1 MKGVVQIWY
10 CRGKYISADT
20 VQKRLKCIFI
30 AVKYVWSTNF
40 FVWSLSVYVPTSD
53 HLTTQ
58 THVQHSV
65 QSLISLMNLPL
76 CCLQKIITF
85 LQNDVYLPRLFFENM
100 YKINYTYRNDYRL
113 NTAYLNK
120 YIIIL
125 CREFLIKRYYFY
137 PCIKC
142 LCDIRF
148 FLCQTDKGRIK
159 GLDTRKFISRMLEKY
174 RTIKNNG

>member
-1 MKGVVQIWY
+1 MQIWY

-76 CCLQKIITF
+76 CSLQKIITL
-85 LQNDVYLPRLFFENM
+85 LQNDFLPRLLFWKSVHQF
-100 YKINYTYRNDYRL
+100 
-113 NTAYLNK
+113 TAYQNQYSVGNSLSNDIISILILNVYAIYDSSCAK
-120 YIIIL
+120 
-125 CREFLIKRYYFY
+125 
-137 PCIKC
+137 
-142 LCDIRF
+142 
-148 FLCQTDKGRIK
+148 QTKVG
-159 GLDTRKFISRMLEKY
+159 
-174 RTIKNNG
+174 

>member
-85 LQNDVYLPRLFFENM
+85 LQNEF
-100 YKINYTYRNDYRL
+100 
-113 NTAYLNK
+113 TAYLNQ
-120 YIIIL
+120 YIIII
-125 CREFLIKRYYFY
+125 CREFLIKRCSFY
-137 PCIKC
+137 PCTKC
-142 LCDIRF
+142 LCDKRF
-148 FLCQTDKGRIK
+148 FYCQTDKGRIK
-159 GLDTRKFISRMLEKY
+159 GLDTRKFISRM
-174 RTIKNNG
+174 